1 MLLCVMAPHQ
11 WTVPT
16 LGEGQDASFGD
27 FMPQHALDIC
37 GDESVVTSVG
47 FRGKLA
53 RQIAEILK
61 DFFKTLMGSVF
72 LAKRL
77 QQLLLSGERDVIS
90 DARLRIQWVIEDAGT
105 GEVCFRAT
113 RSEEHR
119 AGKEGV
125 R

>member
-1 MLLCVMAPHQ
+1 
-11 WTVPT
+11 
-16 LGEGQDASFGD
+16 
-27 FMPQHALDIC
+27 MPQHALDIC

-90 DARLRIQWVIEDAGT
+90 DARLRIQWVIED
-105 GEVCFRAT
+105 
-113 RSEEHR
+113 RSEER
-119 AGKEGV
+119 RVGKGYV
-125 R
+125 RPWSSRGWPEI

>member
-72 LAKRL
+72 LATRL
-77 QQLLLSGERDVIS
+77 QQLLLSGARHVIS
-90 DARLRIQWVIEDAGT
+90 DARLRIQWDVGRA
-105 GEVCFRAT
+105 EVRGRCD
-113 RSEEHR
+113 
-119 AGKEGV
+119 
-125 R
+125 